1 MKRLITTTNVI
12 VLALVVMV
20 CLNLFSLYLLH
31 TAKQEMRIGRPGP
44 VRGRKEPK
52 YLIIDRLGF
61 SEEQIDEYEILI
73 REHRRIVEPARTN
86 IRKLKRELYELLYLP
101 ADDPKIQKII
111 GEILLRERRIEEA
124 TFAHFSEVRAMCTDE
139 QKKEFDRIINRVLEG
154 MAAGR
159 PPHPPPPPPPPAE
172 REWKHP

>member
-20 CLNLFSLYLLH
+20 CLNLFSLYMLH
-31 TAKQEMRIGRPGP
+31 TAKQEMRAERPPAG
-44 VRGRKEPK
+44 RGRKEPK

-61 SEEQIDEYEILI
+61 SKEQIDEYETLI
-73 REHRRIVEPARTN
+73 SEHRSVVEPARRK
-86 IRKLKRELYELLYLP
+86 IRELKRELYGLLYLP
-101 ADDPKIQKII
+101 VDDPKVQKII

-124 TFAHFSEVRAMCTDE
+124 TFEHFREVRAICTDE

-154 MAAGR
+154 MDAGR
-159 PPHPPPPPPPPAE
+159 PPHRPPPPPPPPE
-172 REWKHP
+172 REWEHP

>member
-20 CLNLFSLYLLH
+20 CLNLFSLYMLH
-31 TAKQEMRIGRPGP
+31 TAKQEMRADRPGSF
-44 VRGRKEPK
+44 RGRKEPK

-61 SEEQIDEYEILI
+61 SKEQINEYEILI
-73 REHRRIVEPARTN
+73 REHRRIVEPALRN
-86 IRKLKRELYELLYLP
+86 VKKLKKELFSLLYLP
-101 ADDPKIQKII
+101 PDNPKVQKII
-111 GEILLRERRIEEA
+111 GEILILERRIEEA
-124 TFAHFSEVRAMCTDE
+124 TFVHFSEVRAICTDE

-159 PPHPPPPPPPPAE
+159 PPHPPPPPPPPHE
-172 REWKHP
+172 REWGHP

>member
-20 CLNLFSLYLLH
+20 CLNLFSLYMLY
-31 TAKQEMRIGRPGP
+31 TAKQEMRTGRPGP

-73 REHRRIVEPARTN
+73 REHRRIVEPARRN
-86 IRKLKRELYELLYLP
+86 IRKLKRELYGLLYLP

-124 TFAHFSEVRAMCTDE
+124 TFAHFREVRAICTEE

-154 MAAGR
+154 MAAGK
-159 PPHPPPPPPPPAE
+159 PPHPPPPPPPE
-172 REWKHP
+172 RKWEHP